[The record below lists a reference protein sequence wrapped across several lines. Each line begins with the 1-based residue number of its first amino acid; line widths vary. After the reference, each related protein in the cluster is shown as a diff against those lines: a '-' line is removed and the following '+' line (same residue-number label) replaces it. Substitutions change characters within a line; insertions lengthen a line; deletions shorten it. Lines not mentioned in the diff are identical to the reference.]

1 MPDIFLSYRRQDSS
15 SATGR
20 LADRL
25 EEHFGPG
32 RVFRDHESISPGDD
46 FTEAIRRAIATSTV
60 MLAIIG
66 PDWLTAHDEQGRR
79 RLEQSGDFVRQEIE
93 TALQAGVPVVPV
105 LVEGAKM
112 PARNEL
118 PKSIAELWRINA
130 IELSE
135 SRWPFDTEQLM
146 RTLQSRYVIESDRP
160 AMGEL
165 PGSTPLFGSGARF
178 ALSLLELATHPT
190 RMIAKQ
196 QTGQAI
202 DHVRAFVFLLGSL
215 FVGSLLVLLGFQLQD
230 PGSSAA
236 ELARRFVG
244 GSLGLVLAGLVIT
257 MLMSIALLLAWRA
270 AGRRVELQQITLV
283 MAYLVSGAWL
293 GLAAGALVF
302 GFGASFYDPG
312 WFGAFAR
319 AIGFGLDAP
328 GAPGAFGPV
337 LERRLGL
344 QAIPAVAGLGT
355 GALTWLLTALW
366 CIVAWGAFRQAFGVT
381 RGRAAA
387 ATAVWLLL
395 LGSVLLV
402 GGLLASQLAG
412 ESVPAVARAL
422 RQG

>member
-66 PDWLTAHDEQGRR
+66 PDWLDARDAQGRR

-112 PARNEL
+112 PTREQL
-118 PKSIAELWRINA
+118 PRAISELWRINA
-130 IELSE
+130 VELSE
-135 SRWPFDTEQLM
+135 SRWHFDTEQLM
-146 RTLQSRYVIESDRP
+146 RMLQSRYVIESDRP

-215 FVGSLLVLLGFQLQD
+215 LVGSLLVLLGFQLQSNGST
-230 PGSSAA
+230 PG
-236 ELARRFVG
+236 ELARRFLG
-244 GSLGLVLAGLVIT
+244 GSLGLVLAGLVLT
-257 MLMSIALLLAWRA
+257 TLMSVALTLAWRA
-270 AGRRVELQQITLV
+270 SGRRIELQQVTLV

-293 GLAAGALVF
+293 GLASGALVF

-312 WFGAFAR
+312 WFGDFAR
-319 AIGFGLDAP
+319 AIGFGLEAP
-328 GAPGAFGPV
+328 GSFGPV
-337 LERRLGL
+337 LEHRLGL

-355 GALTWLLTALW
+355 GALTWLMTALW

-387 ATAVWLLL
+387 ATTLWLLL
-395 LGSVLLV
+395 LGSVLAV
-402 GGLLASQLAG
+402 GGLVASQLAR
-412 ESVPAVARAL
+412 ESVPTLSRAIP
-422 RQG
+422 QG

>member
-1 MPDIFLSYRRQDSS
+1 
-15 SATGR
+15 
-20 LADRL
+20 LA
-25 EEHFGPG
+25 
-32 RVFRDHESISPGDD
+32 
-46 FTEAIRRAIATSTV
+46 
-60 MLAIIG
+60 
-66 PDWLTAHDEQGRR
+66 
-79 RLEQSGDFVRQEIE
+79 
-93 TALQAGVPVVPV
+93 
-105 LVEGAKM
+105 
-112 PARNEL
+112 
-118 PKSIAELWRINA
+118 
-130 IELSE
+130 
-135 SRWPFDTEQLM
+135 
-146 RTLQSRYVIESDRP
+146 
-160 AMGEL
+160 
-165 PGSTPLFGSGARF
+165 
-178 ALSLLELATHPT
+178 
-190 RMIAKQ
+190 
-196 QTGQAI
+196 
-202 DHVRAFVFLLGSL
+202 
-215 FVGSLLVLLGFQLQD
+215 VGSLLVLLGFQLQD

-328 GAPGAFGPV
+328 GALGPV

-366 CIVAWGAFRQAFGVT
+366 CLVAWGAFRQAFGVT

-402 GGLLASQLAG
+402 GGLLALQLAG
-412 ESVPAVARAL
+412 ESVPAAARAV

>member
-46 FTEAIRRAIATSTV
+46 FTEAIRRAINTSTV

-66 PDWLTAHDEQGRR
+66 PDWLDARDGQGRR
-79 RLEQSGDFVRQEIE
+79 RLDDKGDFVRQEIK

-112 PARNEL
+112 PAREAL
-118 PKSIAELWRINA
+118 PESIGELWRLNA

-135 SRWPFDTEQLM
+135 SRWHFDTEQLM

-160 AMGEL
+160 PMGEL

-202 DHVRAFVFLLGSL
+202 DHVRALVFLLGSL
-215 FVGSLLVLLGFQLQD
+215 LVGSLLVLLGFQLQSD
-230 PGSSAA
+230 AATPA
-236 ELARRFVG
+236 ELVRRFVG
-244 GSLGLVLAGLVIT
+244 GSLGLVLAGLVLT
-257 MLMSIALLLAWRA
+257 TLTSVALTLAWRA
-270 AGRRVELQQITLV
+270 AGRRIELQQITLV
-283 MAYLVSGAWL
+283 MAYVISGAWL
-293 GLAAGALVF
+293 GVAAGALVF

-312 WFGAFAR
+312 WFGDFAR
-319 AIGFGLDAP
+319 AIGFGVEPP
-328 GAPGAFGPV
+328 GAYGPV
-337 LERRLGL
+337 PERQLGL
-344 QAIPAVAGLGT
+344 QAVPAVAGLGT
-355 GALTWLLTALW
+355 GALTWVLTAVW
-366 CIVAWGAFRQAFGVT
+366 CVVAWGAFRQAFGVT
-381 RGRAAA
+381 RWRAIA
-387 ATAVWLLL
+387 ATAVWVIL
-395 LGSVLLV
+395 LGGVLAI
-402 GGLLASQLAG
+402 GGLVATQLAT
-412 ESVPAVARAL
+412 ESVPTYTRSA
-422 RQG
+422 GGG

>member
-32 RVFRDHESISPGDD
+32 RVFRDHDSISPGAD
-46 FTEAIRRAIATSTV
+46 FTEAIRRAINTSTV
-60 MLAIIG
+60 MLAVIG
-66 PDWLTAHDEQGRR
+66 PDWLDARDDRGRR
-79 RLEQSGDFVRQEIE
+79 RLEQPGDFVRQEIE
-93 TALQAGVPVVPV
+93 TALKAGVPVVPV

-112 PARNEL
+112 PSRDAL
-118 PKSIAELWRINA
+118 PKAIAELWRVNA

-160 AMGEL
+160 ALGEL
-165 PGSTPLFGSGARF
+165 PGHTPLFGSAARF

-202 DHVRAFVFLLGSL
+202 DHLRAFVFLLGSL
-215 FVGSLLVLLGFQLQD
+215 LVGSLLVLLGFQLQSE
-230 PGSSAA
+230 GTSLAS
-236 ELARRFVG
+236 LARRFIG
-244 GSLGLVLAGLVIT
+244 GTLGLVLAGLVLT
-257 MLMSIALLLAWRA
+257 TLNAVALTLAWRA
-270 AGRRVELQQITLV
+270 AGRRIELQQVTLI

-293 GLAAGALVF
+293 GLAGGALVF

-312 WFGAFAR
+312 WFGAFAQ
-319 AIGFGLDAP
+319 AIGFGSEAAAAP
-328 GAPGAFGPV
+328 GPATQRA
-337 LERRLGL
+337 LGL

-355 GALTWLLTALW
+355 GALTWALTAVW
-366 CIVAWGAFRQAFGVT
+366 CVVAWGSFRQAFGVT
-381 RGRAAA
+381 RWRALAA
-387 ATAVWLLL
+387 NSVWLML
-395 LGSVLLV
+395 LGLVFGV
-402 GGLLASQLAG
+402 GGYVASHLAE
-412 ESVPAVARAL
+412 ESVPAVQTSAAP
-422 RQG
+422 G

>member
-66 PDWLTAHDEQGRR
+66 PEWVNAHDAQGRR
-79 RLEQSGDFVRQEIE
+79 RLDQPGDFVRQEIE

-105 LVEGAKM
+105 LVEGAAM
-112 PARNEL
+112 PSREQL
-118 PKSIAELWRINA
+118 PKSIGELWRINA
-130 IELSE
+130 VDLSE
-135 SRWPFDTEQLM
+135 SRWHFDTEQLM

-165 PGSTPLFGSGARF
+165 PGQTPLFGSGARF

-215 FVGSLLVLLGFQLQD
+215 AVGSLLVLLGFQLQGA
-230 PGSSAA
+230 GSTLA
-236 ELARRFVG
+236 ELARRFIG

-257 MLMSIALLLAWRA
+257 TLLSIALMLAWRV
-270 AGRRVELQQITLV
+270 AGRQVELQQITLV

-293 GLAAGALVF
+293 GIAGGALVF

-312 WFGAFAR
+312 WFGDFAR
-319 AIGFGLDAP
+319 AIGFGVE
-328 GAPGAFGPV
+328 APGAFGPV
-337 LERRLGL
+337 PERRLGL

-355 GALTWLLTALW
+355 GALTWMFTALW
-366 CIVAWGAFRQAFGVT
+366 SVVAWGAFRQSFGVT

-395 LGSVLLV
+395 LGSVFGV
-402 GGLLASQLAG
+402 GGLVARQLAT
-412 ESVPAVARAL
+412 ESVPEVSRAAAQ
-422 RQG
+422 R

>member
-25 EEHFGPG
+25 EDHFGPG
-32 RVFRDHESISPGDD
+32 RVFRDHDSISPGAD
-46 FTEAIRRAIATSTV
+46 FTEAIRRAINTSTV

-66 PDWLTAHDEQGRR
+66 PDWLDARDDQGRR
-79 RLEQSGDFVRQEIE
+79 RLDQDGDFVRQEIE
-93 TALQAGVPVVPV
+93 TALKSGVPVVPV

-112 PARNEL
+112 PSREAL
-118 PKSIAELWRINA
+118 PKAISELWRVNA

-135 SRWPFDTEQLM
+135 SRWAFDTEQLM

-160 AMGEL
+160 ALGEL
-165 PGSTPLFGSGARF
+165 PGSTPLFGSAARF

-202 DHVRAFVFLLGSL
+202 DHLRAFVFLLGSL
-215 FVGSLLVLLGFQLQD
+215 GVGSLLVLLGFQLQSE
-230 PGSSAA
+230 GTSLAS
-236 ELARRFVG
+236 LARRFVG
-244 GSLGLVLAGLVIT
+244 GTLGLVLAGLVLT
-257 MLMSIALLLAWRA
+257 TLNAVALTAAWRA
-270 AGRRVELQQITLV
+270 AGRRIELQQVTLI

-293 GLAAGALVF
+293 GLAGGALVF

-319 AIGFGLDAP
+319 AIGFGSEA
-328 GAPGAFGPV
+328 AAAVGP
-337 LERRLGL
+337 LPQRALGL

-355 GALTWLLTALW
+355 GALTWALTAVW
-366 CIVAWGAFRQAFGVT
+366 SVVAWGSFRQAFGVT
-381 RGRAAA
+381 RWRAAA
-387 ATAVWLLL
+387 ATALWLVL
-395 LGSVLLV
+395 LGLV
-402 GGLLASQLAG
+402 FGLGGYVASHLAD
-412 ESVPAVARAL
+412 ESVPTAAAPL
-422 RQG
+422 PTG

>member
-66 PDWLTAHDEQGRR
+66 PDWLAARDAQDRR
-79 RLEQSGDFVRQEIE
+79 RLEQPGDFVRQEIE

-112 PARNEL
+112 PTREQL
-118 PKSIAELWRINA
+118 PRSIAELWRINA
-130 IELSE
+130 VELSE
-135 SRWPFDTEQLM
+135 SRWHFDTDQLM
-146 RTLQSRYVIESDRP
+146 RMLQSRYVIESDRP

-202 DHVRAFVFLLGSL
+202 DHVRALVFLLGSL
-215 FVGSLLVLLGFQLQD
+215 LAGSLLVLLGFQLQSEGST
-230 PGSSAA
+230 PG
-236 ELARRFVG
+236 ELARRFLG
-244 GSLGLVLAGLVIT
+244 GTLGLMLAGLVLT
-257 MLMSIALLLAWRA
+257 TLMSVALTLAWRA
-270 AGRRVELQQITLV
+270 AGRRIELQQVTLV

-293 GLAAGALVF
+293 GLAGGALVF

-319 AIGFGLDAP
+319 AIGFGLE
-328 GAPGAFGPV
+328 APGAFGPV
-337 LERRLGL
+337 LERQLGL

-355 GALTWLLTALW
+355 GALTWALTALW

-387 ATAVWLLL
+387 ATALWLLL
-395 LGSVLLV
+395 LGSVLV
-402 GGLLASQLAG
+402 IGGLVASQLAT
-412 ESVPAVARAL
+412 ESVPTLSRAA

>member
-32 RVFRDHESISPGDD
+32 RVFRDHTSISPGDD
-46 FTEAIRRAIATSTV
+46 FTEAIRRAVSTSTV

-66 PDWLTAHDEQGRR
+66 PQWLTASDAQGRR
-79 RLEQSGDFVRQEIE
+79 RLDQSGDFVRREIE

-105 LVEGAKM
+105 LVEGASM
-112 PARNEL
+112 PSRAEL
-118 PKSIAELWRINA
+118 PRSIGELWRINA
-130 IELSE
+130 VELSE
-135 SRWPFDTEQLM
+135 SRWRFDTDQLI

-178 ALSLLELATHPT
+178 ALGLLELATHPT

-215 FVGSLLVLLGFQLQD
+215 LVGSLLVLLGFQLQSQ
-230 PGSSAA
+230 GSTAA
-236 ELARRFVG
+236 ALARRFVG

-257 MLMSIALLLAWRA
+257 TMLSIALMLAWRV
-270 AGRRVELQQITLV
+270 AGRRVELQQVTLV

-293 GLAAGALVF
+293 GMAGGALVF

-312 WFGAFAR
+312 WFGDFAR
-319 AIGFGLDAP
+319 AIGFGLEGPGGLAP
-328 GAPGAFGPV
+328 T
-337 LERRLGL
+337 LDRKLGL

-355 GALTWLLTALW
+355 GALTWAMTAGW
-366 CIVAWGAFRQAFGVT
+366 CVVAWGSFRQSFGVT
-381 RGRAAA
+381 RLRAAA

-395 LGSVLLV
+395 LGSVLLI
-402 GGLLASQLAG
+402 GGLTALHLA
-412 ESVPAVARAL
+412 EEHVPTYSKSAAP
-422 RQG
+422 G

>member
-32 RVFRDHESISPGDD
+32 RVFRDHTSISPGDD
-46 FTEAIRRAIATSTV
+46 FTEAIRRAVSTSTV

-66 PDWLTAHDEQGRR
+66 PQWLTASDAQGRR
-79 RLEQSGDFVRQEIE
+79 RLDQSGDFVRREIE

-105 LVEGAKM
+105 LVEGASM
-112 PARNEL
+112 PSRAEL
-118 PKSIAELWRINA
+118 PRPIGELWRINA
-130 IELSE
+130 VELSE
-135 SRWPFDTEQLM
+135 SRWRFDTDQLI

-178 ALSLLELATHPT
+178 ALGLLELATHPT

-215 FVGSLLVLLGFQLQD
+215 LVGSLLVLLGFQLQSQ
-230 PGSSAA
+230 GSTAA
-236 ELARRFVG
+236 ALARRFVG

-257 MLMSIALLLAWRA
+257 TMLSIALMLAWRV
-270 AGRRVELQQITLV
+270 AGRRVELQQVTLV

-293 GLAAGALVF
+293 GMAGGALVF

-312 WFGAFAR
+312 WFGDFAR
-319 AIGFGLDAP
+319 AIGFGLEGPGGLAP
-328 GAPGAFGPV
+328 T
-337 LERRLGL
+337 LDRKLGL

-355 GALTWLLTALW
+355 GALTWAMTAGW
-366 CIVAWGAFRQAFGVT
+366 CVVAWGAFRQSFGVT
-381 RGRAAA
+381 RLRAAA

-395 LGSVLLV
+395 LGSVLLI
-402 GGLLASQLAG
+402 GGLTALHLA
-412 ESVPAVARAL
+412 EEHVPTYSRSSAP
-422 RQG
+422 G

>member
-1 MPDIFLSYRRQDSS
+1 MPDIFLSYRRQDAS

-32 RVFRDHESISPGDD
+32 RVFHDHEAIAAGDD

-60 MLAIIG
+60 LLAVIG
-66 PDWLTAHDEQGRR
+66 PDWLNARDAQGRR
-79 RLEQSGDFVRQEIE
+79 RLDQADDFVRQEIE
-93 TALQAGVPVVPV
+93 TALQAGVPVLPV

-112 PARNEL
+112 PARGEL
-118 PKSIAELWRINA
+118 PRSIAELWRLNA

-135 SRWPFDTEQLM
+135 SRWPFDTDQLI

-160 AMGEL
+160 AMAAM

-178 ALSLLELATHPT
+178 ALSLLELAAHPT

-215 FVGSLLVLLGFQLQD
+215 LAGSLLVVLGFQLQS
-230 PGSSAA
+230 PGASPGALVS
-236 ELARRFVG
+236 RFLG
-244 GSLGLVLAGLVIT
+244 GALGLVLAGLVLT
-257 MLMSIALLLAWRA
+257 TLMSVLLTLAWRV
-270 AGRRVELQQITLV
+270 AGRRVELQQVTLV

-312 WFGAFAR
+312 WFGDFAR
-319 AIGFGLDAP
+319 AIGFGLEAAP
-328 GAPGAFGPV
+328 EAGGALG
-337 LERRLGL
+337 RRLGL

-355 GALTWLLTALW
+355 GALTWALTAAW
-366 CIVAWGAFRQAFGVT
+366 CAVAWGAFRQAFGVT
-381 RGRAAA
+381 RGRSAL

-395 LGSVLLV
+395 LGSVLGL
-402 GGLLASQLAG
+402 GGLVASQLAS
-412 ESVPAVARAL
+412 EPAPTFQRSMSSI
-422 RQG
+422 

>member
-25 EEHFGPG
+25 EDHFGPG
-32 RVFRDHESISPGDD
+32 RVFRDHESISPGAD
-46 FTEAIRRAIATSTV
+46 FTEAIRRAINTSTV

-66 PDWLTAHDEQGRR
+66 PDWLDARDDRGRR
-79 RLEQSGDFVRQEIE
+79 RLDLDGDFVRQEIE
-93 TALQAGVPVVPV
+93 TALKAGVPVVPV

-112 PARNEL
+112 PAREAL
-118 PKSIAELWRINA
+118 PPSIGELWRINA
-130 IELSE
+130 VDLSE
-135 SRWPFDTEQLM
+135 SRWAFDTEQLI

-160 AMGEL
+160 ALGEL

-215 FVGSLLVLLGFQLQD
+215 GVGSLLVLLGFQLQSE
-230 PGSSAA
+230 GTSLAS
-236 ELARRFVG
+236 LARRFVG
-244 GSLGLVLAGLVIT
+244 GTLGLVLAGLVLT
-257 MLMSIALLLAWRA
+257 TLLAVALTLAWRI
-270 AGRRVELQQITLV
+270 AGRRIELQQITLV

-293 GLAAGALVF
+293 GLAGGALVF
-302 GFGASFYDPG
+302 GFGASYYDPG

-319 AIGFGLDAP
+319 AIGFGSE
-328 GAPGAFGPV
+328 GPAAIGP
-337 LERRLGL
+337 LPQRELGL

-355 GALTWLLTALW
+355 GALTWALTIVW
-366 CIVAWGAFRQAFGVT
+366 CVVAWGAFRQAFGVT
-381 RGRAAA
+381 RWRALA
-387 ATAVWLLL
+387 ATAVWLVL
-395 LGSVLLV
+395 LGSVLGL
-402 GGLLASQLAG
+402 GGLVARHLST
-412 ESVPAVARAL
+412 ESVPTQQRVSAA
-422 RQG
+422 G

>member
-25 EEHFGPG
+25 EDHFGPG

-46 FTEAIRRAIATSTV
+46 FTEAIRRAINTSTV

-66 PDWLTAHDEQGRR
+66 PDWLDARDSQGRR
-79 RLEQSGDFVRQEIE
+79 RLDLDGDFVRQEIE
-93 TALQAGVPVVPV
+93 TALKAGVPVVPV

-112 PARNEL
+112 PAREAL
-118 PKSIAELWRINA
+118 PKSIGELWRINA
-130 IELSE
+130 VELSE
-135 SRWPFDTEQLM
+135 SRWAFDTEQLI

-160 AMGEL
+160 ALGEL

-178 ALSLLELATHPT
+178 ALGLLELATHPT

-215 FVGSLLVLLGFQLQD
+215 LAGSLLVLLGFQLQSD
-230 PGSSAA
+230 GSSLAA
-236 ELARRFVG
+236 LARRFVG
-244 GSLGLVLAGLVIT
+244 GTLGLVLAGLVLT
-257 MLMSIALLLAWRA
+257 TLMAVALTFAWRV
-270 AGRRVELQQITLV
+270 AGRRIELQQITLI

-293 GLAAGALVF
+293 GLAGGALVF
-302 GFGASFYDPG
+302 GFGASYYDPG

-319 AIGFGLDAP
+319 AIGFGSD
-328 GAPGAFGPV
+328 GAASIGP
-337 LERRLGL
+337 LPHRALGL

-355 GALTWLLTALW
+355 GALTWALTAVW
-366 CIVAWGAFRQAFGVT
+366 SVVAWGAFRQAFGVT
-381 RGRAAA
+381 RWRALA

-395 LGSVLLV
+395 LGSVLGV
-402 GGLLASQLAG
+402 GGLVARHLAT
-412 ESVPAVARAL
+412 ESVPTHYRVSIAA
-422 RQG
+422 

>member
-32 RVFRDHESISPGDD
+32 RVFHDHESISPGDD

-60 MLAIIG
+60 MLAVIG
-66 PDWLTAHDEQGRR
+66 PDWLDARDADGRR
-79 RLEQSGDFVRQEIE
+79 RLDHAGDFVRQEIE

-112 PARNEL
+112 PQRGAL
-118 PKSIAELWRINA
+118 PKSIGELWRINA
-130 IELSE
+130 VELSE
-135 SRWPFDTEQLM
+135 SRWPYDTEQLM

-215 FVGSLLVLLGFQLQD
+215 GVGSLLVLLGFQLQD
-230 PGSSAA
+230 AGSTAA

-257 MLMSIALLLAWRA
+257 TLMSIALMLAWRA
-270 AGRRVELQQITLV
+270 AGRRIELQQITLV

-293 GLAAGALVF
+293 GLSGGALVF

-312 WFGAFAR
+312 WFGDFAR
-319 AIGFGLDAP
+319 AIGFGLEAP
-328 GAPGAFGPV
+328 GALGPAAQ
-337 LERRLGL
+337 RQLGL

-355 GALTWLLTALW
+355 GALTWAMTALW
-366 CIVAWGAFRQAFGVT
+366 CVVAWGAFRQAFGVT

-387 ATAVWLLL
+387 ATAVWLLV
-395 LGSVLLV
+395 LGGVLLT
-402 GGLLASQLAG
+402 GGLLAGQLAS
-412 ESVPAVARAL
+412 ESVPAPARAL
-422 RQG
+422 QRG